1 MSKYVFLLGRG
12 IGYSLSPRLQ
22 GAAAAALNLPWEYK
36 LLDVEPG
43 DFAGALQRIVQ
54 PDCLGANVTVPY
66 KEQAARQCQHLDET
80 AASLG
85 AVNTLVNRAG
95 TLWGCNTDPAGL
107 KADLDRLGIP
117 LDQRSV
123 AILGAGG
130 AAAAVLSLFPQ
141 AKPVVV
147 CRHREQG
154 EALSKRLGIFLRV
167 LPWQPLP
174 PQDLVF
180 NCTPSLSRWQA
191 LVPEAETV
199 YDLNYQEQYTLPNWH
214 NGLGMLL
221 FQGALAFQ
229 LWTGLPAPLEIMTET
244 LNFAK
249 PL

>member
-36 LLDVEPG
+36 LLDVEPE
-43 DFAGALQRIVQ
+43 DFAGALKRLSR

-66 KEQAARQCQHLDET
+66 KEQAAKLCQHLDET

-85 AVNTLVNRAG
+85 AVNTLVNREGA
-95 TLWGCNTDPAGL
+95 LWGYNTDPFGL
-107 KADLDRLGIP
+107 KADLTRLGIP
-117 LDQRSV
+117 LGQRQV
-123 AILGAGG
+123 TILGAGG

-141 AKPVVV
+141 AEPVVV
-147 CRHREQG
+147 CRRREQG
-154 EALSKRLGIFLRV
+154 EDLGKRLGISVRV
-167 LPWQPLP
+167 LPWQPLL

-180 NCTPSLSRWQA
+180 NCTPPQSPWQA

-199 YDLNYQEQYTLPNWH
+199 YDLNYQEYYTLPTWH

-229 LWTGLPAPLEIMTET
+229 LWTGLPAPLEIMAET
-244 LNFAK
+244 LDLSK